1 MDHEESYGIVRLLG
15 NYGVMQYL
23 INVILEIYASLDDV
37 SALCFT
43 FPRNTTTNNT
53 GSSLFH
59 RLIIYLGEQSFD

>member
-1 MDHEESYGIVRLLG
+1 MDHDESYGIVRLLG

-43 FPRNTTTNNT
+43 FPRNTPPIL